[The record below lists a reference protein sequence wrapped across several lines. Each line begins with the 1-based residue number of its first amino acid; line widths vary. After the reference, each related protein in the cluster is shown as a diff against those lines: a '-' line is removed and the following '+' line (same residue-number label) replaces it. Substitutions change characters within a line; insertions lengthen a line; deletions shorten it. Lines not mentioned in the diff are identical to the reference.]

1 MQKHKYNIFPDASK
15 EDFDLLVCDISKN
28 GYDLDFPIILYQ
40 GAILDGWNRWRAC
53 QQVGE
58 KPATKEFTGSDTDAI
73 NYTLRT
79 NKRRNLT
86 SSQWAT
92 IAVDAEEIMAAI
104 AADVERE
111 RLRKQK
117 EHAANQHS
125 VPSGNKLPEGT
136 SLPTQETSVKA
147 AAIFN
152 TNKQYIKDAKRLKA
166 TRPEAFKAVQSG
178 EKTITQVKKEI
189 KTEKKEQERTETAV
203 MLQSV
208 NIEEPATHPKR
219 TPKTGEWWQLGKHLL
234 YCGDTSSEAFTKHL
248 PTCALAFAD
257 PPYNADAAEWDN
269 DFNWQHDYLAGYA
282 GIVAVTPGI
291 VSIFDFAKTTTMPYV
306 WSLSCTISN
315 GMTRG
320 AVGFG
325 NWIYAALFSHGS
337 VYRNSQDVMTVSIKT
352 SESGETTHKGRKPSE
367 FLALLFNK
375 FTKAGD
381 TIIDPFLGSG
391 QTLLVCEKID
401 RVCIGGEIS
410 PEFCAEIINRWENV
424 TGDAAHVNSI

>member
-104 AADVERE
+104 AEEVELERRKKQSETQSMIEPMAEQIPPQAKYERE
-111 RLRKQK
+111 SATKT
-117 EHAANQHS
+117 A
-125 VPSGNKLPEGT
+125 T
-136 SLPTQETSVKA
+136 
-147 AAIFN
+147 IFN
-152 TNKQYIKDAKRLKA
+152 TNGNYIKAAKRLKA
-166 TRPEAFKAVQSG
+166 TNPEAFKAVQSG

-189 KTEKKEQERTETAV
+189 KIEKKEQERTETAV

>member
-1 MQKHKYNIFPDASK
+1 MQKHKYNIFPEASK
-15 EDFDLLVCDISKN
+15 EDFDLLVGDISKN
-28 GYDLDFPIILYQ
+28 GYDLDFPIIIYQ

-58 KPATKEFTGSDTDAI
+58 KPATKEFSGSDADAI

-125 VPSGNKLPEGT
+125 VPSGNLLPEGT

-189 KTEKKEQERTETAV
+189 KTEKREQEREKK
-203 MLQSV
+203 
-208 NIEEPATHPKR
+208 IEALEQMKEEIGTK
-219 TPKTGEWWQLGKHLL
+219 
-234 YCGDTSSEAFTKHL
+234 AFPL
-248 PTCALAFAD
+248 PSLVLAD
-257 PPYNADAAEWDN
+257 PPWQYSHCKTDNRKIENHYETAEHSDIISHKPQTADDCVLFMWATAPKLAEAIDLLLQWGFDYRTCAVWDKEKIGM
-269 DFNWQHDYLAGYA
+269 GYW
-282 GIVAVTPGI
+282 
-291 VSIFDFAKTTTMPYV
+291 F
-306 WSLSCTISN
+306 
-315 GMTRG
+315 RG
-320 AVGFG
+320 EHE
-325 NWIYAALFSHGS
+325 L
-337 VYRNSQDVMTVSIKT
+337 
-352 SESGETTHKGRKPSE
+352 
-367 FLALLFNK
+367 
-375 FTKAGD
+375 
-381 TIIDPFLGSG
+381 
-391 QTLLVCEKID
+391 LLVGVKGNVSPPQPSD
-401 RVCIGGEIS
+401 RCSSMFRETRTKHS
-410 PEFCAEIINRWENV
+410 KKPENV
-424 TGDAAHVNSI
+424 YEWIEKAFAEHEKLEMYCREPREGWQVWGNEV